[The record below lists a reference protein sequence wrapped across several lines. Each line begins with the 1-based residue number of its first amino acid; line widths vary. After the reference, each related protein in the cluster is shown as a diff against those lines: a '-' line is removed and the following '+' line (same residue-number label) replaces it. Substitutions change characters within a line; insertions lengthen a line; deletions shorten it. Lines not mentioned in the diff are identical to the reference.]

1 VSLTTSTGT
10 LFDNTGAVMGTFSD
24 DDGVD
29 ASTIQINLGD
39 GAGWVP
45 VSSHGV
51 SGSIVSFSHSVA
63 GLAERT
69 ADYPVQVR
77 ASDVGENFDGGDFSG
92 PDDIAP
98 VTRTSAAIN
107 IKKDNAP
114 PTASITSLNNGLLTV
129 FTLQGVYLKDQLT
142 LIGTS
147 TDGVQVSTVEAR
159 LLALGTESFETV
171 TNTGTNYST
180 WTWAKTG
187 LALSGSSVNLEMRV
201 TDYHARVTTY
211 AYTLLVDTTAPTA
224 SIDTPA
230 SNPSTTT
237 GAYNGSVTFR
247 GSAADG
253 VKVEKV
259 YYRFGTS
266 AAGQP
271 NGTYTG
277 WTQAGSTYSWTTSA
291 LDTNALYNDA
301 IDHTYHLSAVS
312 VDSAGNES
320 TVQDIAFTINQGSD
334 RPGLT
339 VSEPTAAQL
348 FGSGAK
354 AFGSTTDDDGLA
366 SIEVRIDANND
377 GDFSDGGL
385 EDYAVVSSPVTV
397 SGTNVSFEHNLAA
410 LIGDGSYKLQ
420 IRVRDSGYATAPAPQ
435 QTFHE
440 SESAAVSFNIDTA
453 PPALTLTKISVQDRY
468 GGAARDITSGFSGSY
483 INNDSTFTFTATDAS
498 GIASVELS
506 ADGGT
511 TWLPATDAGGG
522 TYTRVLTIP
531 LNQTF
536 DGTRNIQYRATD
548 AYAKVTTGS
557 ATLIVDT
564 LEPAISFTSPSG
576 VTTNL
581 GDDAPNVN
589 GDVIIQGTVSD
600 SSSVTGVTIRAG
612 TSDQIVLTNT
622 GNNIAWKVTLASSS
636 TYANVTYAITQG
648 SNIWRLPVKITATEL
663 AGNRTITTGY
673 IDIDPDS
680 DRPLVSVV
688 SPTSGDSV
696 AGVFLVNGTVVD
708 DDGALSVRL
717 QVDLN
722 NDGVYGANGPF
733 NGTLDLDGDGNT
745 TDDFE
750 KETEFKTIGVTN
762 GAWTILMNTS
772 GELNKSNLVARGLA
786 TADGHIG
793 FQATPVDIYGTLGA
807 AQTVSIYIDSE
818 APVIKG
824 LLAADGVTEVAAP
837 TPATGTLQKGTVTLR
852 ALFKDDKE
860 LLTPSMQVSFD
871 GGSSYQNISSVSGA
885 TITYTGAT
893 NPYAYRIVIPI
904 DTTTVV
910 SGGNGT
916 LQVSLKVTDK
926 TYKQTTQPVQYSV
939 DNTLPEVAWNLPATL
954 SYQGSIPNEIYSFY
968 GSGSTINNELF
979 GKASDT
985 GTISGIA
992 KVNVRSFAG
1001 PASTGT
1007 ETATTRIPTS
1017 TWGPIRRSRSPRIRT
1032 SSSRSTSAP
1041 SWVSSTPTRPWATMT
1056 DSTSP

>member
-1 VSLTTSTGT
+1 
-10 LFDNTGAVMGTFSD
+10 M
-24 DDGVD
+24 
-29 ASTIQINLGD
+29 
-39 GAGWVP
+39 
-45 VSSHGV
+45 
-51 SGSIVSFSHSVA
+51 
-63 GLAERT
+63 
-69 ADYPVQVR
+69 
-77 ASDVGENFDGGDFSG
+77 
-92 PDDIAP
+92 
-98 VTRTSAAIN
+98 
-107 IKKDNAP
+107 
-114 PTASITSLNNGLLTV
+114 
-129 FTLQGVYLKDQLT
+129 
-142 LIGTS
+142 
-147 TDGVQVSTVEAR
+147 STVKAR

-171 TNTGTNYST
+171 TNTGTNYSI

-187 LALSGSSVNLEMRV
+187 LVLSGSSVNLEMRV

-211 AYTLLVDTTAPTA
+211 SYTLLVDTTAPTA

-230 SNPSTTT
+230 SNPNTTT
-237 GAYNGSVTFR
+237 GAYNGAVSFR

-259 YYRFGTS
+259 YCRFGTD
-266 AAGQP
+266 AANQP

-277 WTQAGSTYSWTTSA
+277 WTPAGSTYSWTTPA

-312 VDSAGNES
+312 LDSAGNES
-320 TVQDIAFTINQGSD
+320 TVQDLAFTINQGSD

-339 VSEPTAAQL
+339 VSEPTVAPVQL
-348 FGSGAK
+348 FGTGAR
-354 AFGSTTDDDGLA
+354 AFGFTTDDDGLA

-385 EDYAVVSSPVTV
+385 EDYAAVSSPVTV

-410 LIGDGSYKLQ
+410 FIGDGSYKLQ
-420 IRVRDSGYATAPAPQ
+420 IRVRDSGHATAPAPQ

-440 SESAAVSFNIDTA
+440 VESAVVSFNIDTA
-453 PPALTLTKISVQDRY
+453 PPALTLSKITVQDRY
-468 GGAARDITSGFSGSY
+468 GGAAHDITSSFSGSY
-483 INNDSTFTFTATDAS
+483 INNDSTFTFTATDGS
-498 GIASVELS
+498 GIAGVEVS
-506 ADGGT
+506 ADGGS
-511 TWLPATDAGGG
+511 TWLPATNAGGG

-531 LNQTF
+531 LNQSF

-622 GNNIAWKVTLASSS
+622 GNNISWKVTLTSSTTYANS
-636 TYANVTYAITQG
+636 TYAIDKT

-680 DRPLVSVV
+680 DRPIVSVV
-688 SPTSGDSV
+688 SPASGDSV
-696 AGVFLVNGTVVD
+696 AGVFLINGTVVD
-708 DDGALSVRL
+708 DDGAQSVRL

-722 NDGVYGANGPF
+722 NDGVYGVNGGF

-750 KETEFKTIGVTN
+750 GETVYKTIDVTT

-786 TADGHIG
+786 TADGHIR

-807 AQTVSIYIDSE
+807 VQT
-818 APVIKG
+818 
-824 LLAADGVTEVAAP
+824 
-837 TPATGTLQKGTVTLR
+837 
-852 ALFKDDKE
+852 
-860 LLTPSMQVSFD
+860 
-871 GGSSYQNISSVSGA
+871 
-885 TITYTGAT
+885 
-893 NPYAYRIVIPI
+893 
-904 DTTTVV
+904 
-910 SGGNGT
+910 
-916 LQVSLKVTDK
+916 
-926 TYKQTTQPVQYSV
+926 
-939 DNTLPEVAWNLPATL
+939 
-954 SYQGSIPNEIYSFY
+954 
-968 GSGSTINNELF
+968 
-979 GKASDT
+979 
-985 GTISGIA
+985 
-992 KVNVRSFAG
+992 
-1001 PASTGT
+1001 
-1007 ETATTRIPTS
+1007 
-1017 TWGPIRRSRSPRIRT
+1017 
-1032 SSSRSTSAP
+1032 
-1041 SWVSSTPTRPWATMT
+1041 
-1056 DSTSP
+1056 